1 MIRSLLISLTAFCLV
16 TSGTEA
22 QFTFGNYALTNLN
35 IVDVNTKEI
44 LENRTIVIRNQRISG
59 IYNSDQFS
67 PEDSLQIINLKG
79 KYVHPGLIDAHVH
92 MATDAS
98 QEIRANAEK
107 VLEEML
113 RTGITAV
120 RDMAGDAR
128 ALSSLSRDALVG
140 DIDAPNVYYSSLMAG
155 PKFFTDPRTI
165 ATAQGGKSGEM
176 SYMKAIDES
185 TNLVNAV
192 AQAKG
197 TGAHGIKL
205 YAMLP
210 KELVGNINKEAANQ
224 NMPVWSHGA
233 LIPSKPS
240 EVIPSGVISISH
252 ANMLVN
258 EFYENKDIP
267 ENWKENDNSEKF
279 WDQEYQKL
287 DIGSLLEL
295 MKKHN
300 VVMDATLSVFEQYK
314 EYESYRWR
322 YEMAIRITKDAYA
335 RGVKVAAGSDT
346 DQETFVQ
353 YEMGLLI
360 NESGFT
366 PFDAIIAATK
376 HAAQATGILEN
387 EGTIEVGKKANLVVL
402 NMNPTED
409 INNLEGVEMVIKDGK
424 LYNPK

>member
-1 MIRSLLISLTAFCLV
+1 MIRSLLFTLVALCLF
-16 TSGTEA
+16 SPHAGA
-22 QFTFGNYALTNLN
+22 QFTFENYALTNVN

-44 LENRTIVIRNQRISG
+44 LENRTIVISNQRISG
-59 IYNSDQFS
+59 IYDSNQFI
-67 PEDSLQIINLKG
+67 PDDSLQTINLKG
-79 KYVHPGLIDAHVH
+79 KYVLPGLIDAHVH

-197 TGAHGIKL
+197 TGAQGIKL

-210 KELVGNINKEAANQ
+210 KELVENINKEAANQ
-224 NMPVWSHGA
+224 NIPVWSHGA

-258 EFYENKDIP
+258 EFYENKDVP
-267 ENWKENDNSEKF
+267 ENWKSGDNSEKF
-279 WDQEYQKL
+279 WDKEYQKM

-295 MKKHN
+295 MKKYD

-314 EYESYRWR
+314 ENESYRWR
-322 YEMAIRITKDAYA
+322 YEMAIRITKDAYS
-335 RGVKVAAGSDT
+335 RGVKIAAGSDT

-353 YEMGLLI
+353 YEMSLLI
-360 NESGFT
+360 AECGFS
-366 PFDAIIAATK
+366 PIDAIIAATK
-376 HAAQATGILEN
+376 HSAQATGILEN
-387 EGTIEVGKKANLVVL
+387 EGSIEEGKKANLLVIEED
-402 NMNPTED
+402 PTED
-409 INNLEGVEMVIKDGK
+409 ISNIEMVKTVIKDGK